1 MFDRHFFFVS
11 VCFSLLHQTFL
22 FRTTRKKI
30 WFVKEKLQM
39 AYFTPVTITIVPN
52 QNYKKQKC
60 CISWSSN
67 YIYSVFKV
75 ETFFFKA
82 NCLYVATL
90 SQKNYLH
97 RRQ

>member
-1 MFDRHFFFVS
+1 
-11 VCFSLLHQTFL
+11 
-22 FRTTRKKI
+22 
-30 WFVKEKLQM
+30 M

>member
-60 CISWSSN
+60 CIGVQT
-67 YIYSVFKV
+67 IFIVYSK
-75 ETFFFKA
+75 
-82 NCLYVATL
+82 
-90 SQKNYLH
+90 
-97 RRQ
+97 